1 MGKTRIFE
9 LKTGRS
15 RLVTSTVPDETRDIV
30 FLANGNARMGRAGA
44 EEAKAALEEEGYI
57 VKDFLVTTSE
67 KELLKHLDE
76 HLAKG
81 EKLIA
86 IGGGDGTLRSAAE
99 KLAGTD
105 TTMAVV
111 PLGTGNAWARE
122 LGIPPGPANTARAV
136 ANGRVKTIDLGI
148 ANGRGFVNVATM
160 GLTALIN
167 KNLEKRGKGLFGR
180 LAYFPAVLRSITQL
194 RPFTLHVKT
203 PNEEHH
209 VRALMFVAAAGRT
222 HAGPFQVTRAAAN
235 DDGLLSLYALDH
247 TGRGGLFRF
256 GLMLLLRRHTDLDEV
271 WTCECTSAEV
281 TTRPTKHVIVD
292 GEKAGRTPLVLGIR
306 AASLK
311 VLVPEEEGMKDEG

>member
-1 MGKTRIFE
+1 M
-9 LKTGRS
+9 
-15 RLVTSTVPDETRDIV
+15 PDDKREVV
-30 FLANGNARMGRAGA
+30 FLANSNARMGRAGA
-44 EEAKAALEEEGYI
+44 EEAKAALEHEGFVVREFRVTNSEEA
-57 VKDFLVTTSE
+57 
-67 KELLKHLDE
+67 LLKHLDQ
-76 HLAKG
+76 HLKNK
-81 EKLIA
+81 EPLIA

-99 KLAGTD
+99 KIAGTE

-122 LGIPPGPANTARAV
+122 LGIPPGAANTAKAL
-136 ANGRVKTIDLGI
+136 ANATTRTIDLGT

-235 DDGLLSLYALDH
+235 DDGMLSLYALD
-247 TGRGGLFRF
+247 TIPGRGGLFRF

-271 WTCECTSAEV
+271 WTSECTSAEV
-281 TTRPTKHVIVD
+281 WTRPAKHIIVD

-306 AASLK
+306 AASLR
-311 VLVPEEEGMKDEG
+311 VLVPEGEGMKDES